1 MLQNPCFKS
10 PRRFQDARVVGR
22 VVLLAILAVV
32 SPACNDSPEADDPP
46 AVNPVPVRVAQAKVT
61 TLRPTADLVG
71 VIAAIPEWTALL
83 SAKTS
88 GQIEHVGVVEGQRV
102 HVGDEIARLD
112 PRLAQAHLDR
122 AQATVDQDT
131 AILERLQR
139 GARVQEIEAALQ
151 AARQAEALANELR
164 SKFQG
169 IKALRDQHELSD
181 RAYKQAESKLKAAEA
196 QSAAAAANLDLLK
209 AGTRPEDIAAA
220 KARLA
225 AAKADLTAAGLA
237 VAFCNVTSPIDGT
250 VTQLPARQ
258 GMSVVPSTKLATI
271 VDLSKLFVQIRVPG
285 AYMEKVRIGAR
296 AAVQVTS
303 IQSRQ
308 YEGTVQRISGQADP
322 NVGDVDAFV
331 RLSNENGLLRPGL
344 GCRVRVSLPDIP
356 DALVIPTVAVA
367 DRDGTPV
374 VTVIRENKAREVEV
388 ALGVETAEQTQIT
401 RGLKLGDLV
410 ATEGGYGL
418 PDGTPVRILS
428 DSPVRPRDSVETDTE
443 RNEDETMGRT

>member
-1 MLQNPCFKS
+1 
-10 PRRFQDARVVGR
+10 
-22 VVLLAILAVV
+22 VL
-32 SPACNDSPEADDPP
+32 PACNDSPKSAEADDPP
-46 AVNPVPVRVAQAKVT
+46 AVHPVPVRAARAEIT
-61 TLRPTADLVG
+61 TLHPAVDLVG
-71 VIAAIPEWTALL
+71 VLAAIPEQTALL

-88 GQIEHVGVVEGQRV
+88 GQIERVAVVEGQHV
-102 HVGDEIARLD
+102 HAGDQIARLD
-112 PRLAQAHLDR
+112 PRVAQARLDR
-122 AQATVDQDT
+122 AKATVDQAAAT
-131 AILERLQR
+131 LERLQR
-139 GARVQEIEAALQ
+139 GARVQEIEAARQ
-151 AARQAEALANELR
+151 VARQAEARANELR

-169 IKALRDQHELSD
+169 LKTLHDQHELSD

-196 QSAAAAANLDLLK
+196 QSAAAAAKRDLLE

-220 KARLA
+220 KASLA
-225 AAKADLTAAGLA
+225 AAKADLSAAKLA
-237 VAFCNVTSPIDGT
+237 VAFCNVASPIDGT
-250 VTQLPARQ
+250 ITQLPARQ

-296 AAVQVTS
+296 ATVQVTS
-303 IQSRQ
+303 IQSKQ

-322 NVGDVDAFV
+322 NVGDVNAFV

-356 DALVIPTVAVA
+356 DALVIPTAAVA

-374 VTVIRENKAREVEV
+374 VTVIRENKAHEVEV
-388 ALGVETAEQTQIT
+388 ALGVETAKQAQIT
-401 RGLKLGDLV
+401 RGIESGDLV

-428 DSPVRPRDSVETDTE
+428 DAPA
-443 RNEDETMGRT
+443 N